1 MTSSGGDTLC
11 LTEGVYVSDV
21 GGPTNA
27 GVVALAVLG
36 VAAAAL
42 WADRRAAALRAA
54 GVREEVK
61 LHDEAVAAIEM
72 AHEQIRK
79 ARRAADRLREYQV
92 TFDVRARL
100 EPAFAE
106 ELGTDASDAAGET
119 KPPEFLLMLQDRSQ
133 WPDLKERVDRLLQPA
148 STNAATNEPIQARPA
163 LLGVINAEGGIW
175 TANRALAHL
184 ESRGWHTESARPV
197 NLVGNL
203 LGAMARDGEIA
214 RVGRGEY
221 TSLQPAIP
229 NPAQEQIAPGIMQP
243 APGAWIFDTA
253 ANDSLTTERDGT
265 SKERG

>member
-1 MTSSGGDTLC
+1 M
-11 LTEGVYVSDV
+11 SDV

-61 LHDEAVAAIEM
+61 LHDEAVAAIEK
-72 AHEQIRK
+72 AREQILK
-79 ARRAADRLREYQV
+79 ARRAADCLRDYQV

-106 ELGTDASDAAGET
+106 DLEANANDAATET
-119 KPPEFLLMLQDRSQ
+119 RPPEFLLMLQDRSQ
-133 WPDLKERVDRLLQPA
+133 WPDLKERVDRLLQPT
-148 STNAATNEPIQARPA
+148 STNEATNEPVPARSA
-163 LLGVINAEGGIW
+163 LLDVINTEGGVW
-175 TANRALAHL
+175 TAHRALALL
-184 ESRGWHTESARPV
+184 ESRGWQTESARPV

-214 RVGRGEY
+214 RAGRGEY
-221 TSLQPAIP
+221 TSLQPVTP
-229 NPAQEQIAPGIMQP
+229 NATQGEIAPGIMQP

-253 ANDSLTTERDGT
+253 AANASLTTDRDDLNR
-265 SKERG
+265 ERG

>member
-1 MTSSGGDTLC
+1 M
-11 LTEGVYVSDV
+11 SDV

-61 LHDEAVAAIEM
+61 LHDEAVAAIEK
-72 AHEQIRK
+72 AHEQILK
-79 ARRAADRLREYQV
+79 ARRAADRLRDYQV
-92 TFDVRARL
+92 TFDVRGRL
-100 EPAFAE
+100 EPAFTEDLRAE
-106 ELGTDASDAAGET
+106 ARDAAADDT

-133 WPDLKERVDRLLQPA
+133 WPDLKERVDRLLQP
-148 STNAATNEPIQARPA
+148 SSTNEPVQARPA
-163 LLGVINAEGGIW
+163 LLDVINAEGGVW
-175 TANRALAHL
+175 TASRALALL
-184 ESRGWHTESARPV
+184 ESRGWHTESTRPV

-203 LGAMARDGEIA
+203 LGVMARDGEIA

-221 TSLQPAIP
+221 TSLQPAASS
-229 NPAQEQIAPGIMQP
+229 PAQGEVAPGIMQP

-253 ANDSLTTERDGT
+253 AANVSLTTDRDGQ